1 MVENLFKRAKA
12 FIGLEE
18 ENEEE
23 RNFGQQMDMGPLLRN
38 KKENKSGDVNFE
50 IIIYE
55 PKVYEDSLNISSHL
69 RTGSPVIINLKHLD
83 PNEGTRLID
92 FVCGMP
98 FAQKD
103 EHAVLDDRRGD
114 CTHRVV
120 RTSVGVV
127 MPHSH
132 IAKNIDIQFN
142 EIIEIFDFWNQN
154 INGWKC
160 LAKLK

>member
-1 MVENLFKRAKA
+1 MVDNLLKRAKA

-18 ENEEE
+18 EGEEE
-23 RNFGQQMDMGPLLRN
+23 QNFGQQMDMGPLLRN

-92 FVCGMP
+92 FVCGTAYAIDGHMMKIGDSIFLYTP
-98 FAQKD
+98 PSIAITSAEEKSSLD
-103 EHAVLDDRRGD
+103 ENMA
-114 CTHRVV
+114 
-120 RTSVGVV
+120 
-127 MPHSH
+127 
-132 IAKNIDIQFN
+132 
-142 EIIEIFDFWNQN
+142 FDTEKREGFFSR
-154 INGWKC
+154 
-160 LAKLK
+160 